1 LTHSSKTVFLHDHSH
16 IERHAD
22 ALLSAPVLGL
32 DTEFVRE
39 RTYWP
44 IPGLLQI
51 GNGATVWLLDPI
63 ALADSTSAREL
74 IRELLQKPDL
84 TKILHSA
91 GEDFEV
97 LHQLGGTLP
106 RPLFDTQ
113 IAAALLGHP
122 LQLRY
127 ETLAQELLG
136 LEFPGGLGRN
146 DWTRRPLPEAW
157 IEYACNDV
165 IGLPAMRAELAEQLD
180 RRGRLDWLMEDCERA
195 LARFDREEPPVLRVK
210 GATAL
215 DDEALERLARLASW
229 RETQA
234 RERDLPRGFIAA
246 DALLLELARRPETR
260 IVEFARATPPHR
272 VPGAALREEML
283 ELVRAGPVEFER
295 PPELAPLTPEQ
306 RARIKALQGWVRKR
320 AEELQLEPAVL
331 ASRRDLTRLVQGAT
345 SDCLEGWRAEI
356 LGGIPL

>member
-1 LTHSSKTVFLHDHSH
+1 MHSTKIVFLQNDSQ
-16 IERHAD
+16 IEAHAD
-22 ALLSAPVLGL
+22 ALLSASQLGL

-39 RTYWP
+39 RTYRP

-51 GNGATVWLLDPI
+51 GNRERVWLLDPI
-63 ALADSTSAREL
+63 ALAESEAARAL
-74 IRELLQKPDL
+74 IRALLERASL

-97 LHQLGGTLP
+97 LHLLGGALP
-106 RPLFDTQ
+106 KPLFDTQ

-122 LQLRY
+122 LQMRY
-127 ETLAQELLG
+127 ETLANELLG

-165 IGLPAMRAELAEQLD
+165 IGLPDMRDALSEQLD
-180 RRGRLDWLMEDCERA
+180 RLGRLSWLVEDCERA
-195 LARFDREEPPVLRVK
+195 LGRFGNEDSPVLRVK

-215 DDEALERLARLASW
+215 EDEALERAARLAAW
-229 RETQA
+229 RELRA

-246 DALLLELARRPETR
+246 DPLLLELARRPTTN
-260 IVEFARATPPHR
+260 IVEFSRATPPHR
-272 VPGAALREEML
+272 VPGAALRAEML
-283 ELVRAGPVEFER
+283 EIVRAAPVEFER
-295 PPELAPLTPEQ
+295 PPELVPLSPDQ

-320 AEELQLEPAVL
+320 ADEQQLEAAVL
-331 ASRRDLTRLVQGAT
+331 ASRRDLTRLVQGAD
-345 SDCLEGWRAEI
+345 SDCLKGWRGQVLAG
-356 LGGIPL
+356 LPL